1 MSKEVKM
8 KLKVVKAGECGDA
21 VRLYNG
27 DCLDILKSIPD
38 NSIDLVVTDPPYV
51 IETKGAGV

>member
-1 MSKEVKM
+1 M
-8 KLKVVKAGECGDA
+8 KLKVVKAGECGDT

-51 IETKGAGV
+51 IETKGAGIYYC

>member
-1 MSKEVKM
+1 M

-27 DCLDILKSIPD
+27 DCLDILKNLFLITVLIWLLLIHPM
-38 NSIDLVVTDPPYV
+38 
-51 IETKGAGV
+51 